1 MQIESLKE
9 IYQNNRQN
17 KKETV
22 LKSEQNGY
30 FHNVTRESYPK
41 KLKKHQIKIM
51 KNYQQPDTLNKVA
64 EFHRTF
70 NAPILDTPKIPT
82 SDRCKL
88 RIDLLQEELNELKDA
103 IAENDIVE
111 IADAL
116 CDLEYVLMGA
126 VLEFGLADK
135 FNDLFNEVQKSN
147 ISKVCENNNIAN
159 DTVLDYGNKGVV
171 VYKEE
176 IGDGRFLVKRNYDD
190 KILKSINYSPA
201 NLLPIIEREYEV

>member
-1 MQIESLKE
+1 M
-9 IYQNNRQN
+9 N
-17 KKETV
+17 
-22 LKSEQNGY
+22 
-30 FHNVTRESYPK
+30 F
-41 KLKKHQIKIM
+41 KKH
-51 KNYQQPDTLNKVA
+51 QQPDTLNSVA

-70 NAPILDTPKIPT
+70 NAPILDVPTIP
-82 SDRCKL
+82 SIDRCTL
-88 RIDLLQEELNELKDA
+88 RVDLLQEELNELKDA
-103 IAENDIVE
+103 ILDNDLTE

-147 ISKVCENNNIAN
+147 TSKVCENNNIAN
-159 DTVLDYGNKGVV
+159 DTILDYGKKGVI

-176 IGDGRFLVKRNYDD
+176 IGDGRFLVKRNSDD